1 MTKKSTRDR
10 VVAEITPFHLMR
22 LASEHGCSVSREQ
35 AIAFLNQESA
45 QEMWKHM
52 MQAGLD
58 FIACT
63 LLGHIPAPQGST
75 SSSRMLTPLQTH
87 ASLASSSESR
97 QQSYANTCGDWIA
110 AVATSQTP

>member
-1 MTKKSTRDR
+1 MTKKSNRDR
-10 VVAEITPFHLMR
+10 VMAEITPFHLMR

-58 FIACT
+58 FIACS
-63 LLGHIPAPQGST
+63 LLGDTPAPKGVVG
-75 SSSRMLTPLQTH
+75 RR
-87 ASLASSSESR
+87 E
-97 QQSYANTCGDWIA
+97 C
-110 AVATSQTP
+110 